1 MFQSIQAQNISL
13 EYLEE
18 KFQLQ
23 ELSNQTFFPE
33 LLDNLPEVTEL
44 EKQYLDRVK
53 ANFLRLLRC
62 PPLLE
67 NAVKMVVISPLLDLG
82 GFYAH
87 PFTIKT
93 EESIEITLE
102 DEAQVIK
109 GRIDILVIQAHFWLL
124 VIESKRL
131 KISISES
138 IAQALTYMLG
148 NPNPEKSS
156 FGLVTNG
163 TNFIFLKLT
172 KQNQVEYVLSDELSL
187 LKRENDLY
195 RVLQIL
201 RKISQVLS

>member
-1 MFQSIQAQNISL
+1 MVQSIQTQNISL

-18 KFQLQ
+18 RFQLQ

-93 EESIEITLE
+93 EESIEI
-102 DEAQVIK
+102 
-109 GRIDILVIQAHFWLL
+109 R
-124 VIESKRL
+124 
-131 KISISES
+131 
-138 IAQALTYMLG
+138 
-148 NPNPEKSS
+148 
-156 FGLVTNG
+156 
-163 TNFIFLKLT
+163 
-172 KQNQVEYVLSDELSL
+172 
-187 LKRENDLY
+187 
-195 RVLQIL
+195 
-201 RKISQVLS
+201 

>member
-1 MFQSIQAQNISL
+1 MNDYEIS
-13 EYLEE
+13 
-18 KFQLQ
+18 
-23 ELSNQTFFPE
+23 
-33 LLDNLPEVTEL
+33 
-44 EKQYLDRVK
+44 
-53 ANFLRLLRC
+53 
-62 PPLLE
+62 
-67 NAVKMVVISPLLDLG
+67 
-82 GFYAH
+82 
-87 PFTIKT
+87 
-93 EESIEITLE
+93 LE
-102 DEAQVIK
+102 DEAEVIK
-109 GRIDILVIQAHFWLL
+109 CRIDILVIQAHFWLL

-172 KQNQVEYVLSDELSL
+172 KQNQVEYILSDELSL